1 MINTAIQGNG
11 SKTKKMGKDPTSTP
25 TDKDTKEPGSKI
37 KKKDKA
43 SIGTRMEMSMRAAG
57 RKIEDTA
64 LEQ

>member
-1 MINTAIQGNG
+1 
-11 SKTKKMGKDPTSTP
+11 MGKDPTSTP